1 MAKKKQQE
9 TVQPEGEAPA
19 GKKSL
24 FKNKKLLLILG
35 AFLIVIVAAG
45 AGIYL
50 FLGSSG
56 GEDREV
62 SVTEAHSPEGDAG
75 KAEEKEGGTEAH
87 GEKTEGQGEE
97 KQAPNV
103 FEQIY
108 VMPPMEISLKDE
120 NRTLMVSI
128 RLELDRPE
136 LAVEFNDR
144 KDMIHGAIR
153 SILAAKTM
161 AELEGAEAKIRL
173 KMALVTE
180 LNRRL
185 ETGKIRNIYFT
196 DYLII

>member
-24 FKNKKLLLILG
+24 LKNKKLLLILVVS
-35 AFLIVIVAAG
+35 LIVIVAAG

-56 GEDREV
+56 GEGREV
-62 SVTEAHSPEGDAG
+62 SVTEAHNPGNDAG
-75 KAEEKEGGTEAH
+75 KAEEKAGKTEA
-87 GEKTEGQGEE
+87 QGEE
-97 KQAPNV
+97 KQPPNV

-108 VMPPMEISLKDE
+108 VMPPMEVSLKDG

-173 KMALVTE
+173 KMALVAE

-185 ETGKIRNIYFT
+185 ETGKVRNIYFT
-196 DYLII
+196 DFLII